1 MKNILNINLPIF
13 AGFANNLR
21 VLSPERKTNSI
32 KKKNDE
38 IKLKL
43 LNNRSKSL
51 VNINPS
57 FSKRGYG

>member
-38 IKLKL
+38 VKLKL
-43 LNNRSKSL
+43 L
-51 VNINPS
+51 
-57 FSKRGYG
+57 